1 MVVHT
6 GKNCVIIQKLLD
18 PSVKNKERERKGESD
33 ILRLLKGNFELRNLV
48 FSPEMCQQSG
58 VLQPQQEQKASELLT
73 ELQRNAA

>member
-1 MVVHT
+1 MVVHR
-6 GKNCVIIQKLLD
+6 GKICVIIQKLLD
-18 PSVKNKERERKGESD
+18 PSVKNKERERKRESD

-48 FSPEMCQQSG
+48 FSPETCG